1 MLAFCLAFCLQILS
15 LLCCCIF
22 CSVPGSFIVHVLAQQ
37 TLHWILIAILNTRG
51 SPPNFHRFWQMALR
65 VLYSAPGGGGGWHF
79 RSAISHRSCFR
90 HRRIIFRGTSAA
102 VGEVAGATA
111 RLSHFVFPTGK
122 IPNTSMTPRKA
133 RILNAPRNLNP
144 QEGLRESGNASNESP
159 KNHDMSMTQRRQEP
173 SCSFS
178 NAVLMSASFM
188 RSVTKSSRGISPA
201 IHWSTSLG
209 TLHVT
214 RVLNVWYR
222 QCTGRRWR
230 TRRHASLQISV
241 SR

>member
-1 MLAFCLAFCLQILS
+1 MKYWRALFVVMLAFCLAFCLQILS

-102 VGEVAGATA
+102 VGEVAGAAA

-144 QEGLRESGNASNESP
+144 QEGLRECKQREPQKSRHVDDAAKTRAFVQLLERGVDVSKLHAVCHEVFQGNLARHP
-159 KNHDMSMTQRRQEP
+159 LVDQLGHTARDTRAQCM
-173 SCSFS
+173 
-178 NAVLMSASFM
+178 VSAM
-188 RSVTKSSRGISPA
+188 
-201 IHWSTSLG
+201 
-209 TLHVT
+209 
-214 RVLNVWYR
+214 YR
-222 QCTGRRWR
+222 EEVEDEEAR
-230 TRRHASLQISV
+230 
-241 SR
+241 